1 MRKELMDMF
10 TARKARELSDAT
22 FLLVTKR
29 LVRKITR
36 LAKRASKKGKYAIG
50 YETFYSYPIRERI
63 SLELRKLG
71 YDVHI
76 GHSNTIIKVFW

>member
-1 MRKELMDMF
+1 MF
-10 TARKARELSDAT
+10 TARKARELSDT
-22 FLLVTKR
+22 TSPLVIKR

-36 LAKRASKKGKYAIG
+36 LVKRASKKGEYAIG

-71 YDVHI
+71 YDTHI
-76 GHSNTIIKVFW
+76 EHFNTIIKVFW